1 MEINVILFISITVAA
16 LLVGGLSGYFIF
28 RYVLKGKYNEMLDA
42 AHKEAEVVKE
52 KKLLEVKEKFLNKK
66 SIK

>member
-16 LLVGGLSGYFIF
+16 LLVGGLAGYFIF

-42 AHKEAEVVKE
+42 AHKEA
-52 KKLLEVKEKFLNKK
+52 
-66 SIK
+66 